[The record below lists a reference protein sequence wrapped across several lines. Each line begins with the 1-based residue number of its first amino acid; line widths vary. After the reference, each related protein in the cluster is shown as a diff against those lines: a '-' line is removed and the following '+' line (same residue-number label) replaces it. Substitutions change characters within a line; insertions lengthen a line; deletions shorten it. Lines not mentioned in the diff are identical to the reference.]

1 MDAVICQA
9 DMQKIQVDF
18 DTSTIKLFKQIGEA
32 KAAWFSQNNW
42 VNHLSRLIRFGLSV
56 TDAENFQQFLGLAGE
71 AAVWQWLW
79 GDLGEFWEQQAFLH
93 ESKALSDGGQD
104 LPGLDVKTRDL
115 IYFSDPAKPDL
126 LLTPNKIN
134 QNVYYVLCIVLLDK
148 PIVPLELTV
157 QIAGTI
163 SGQTVL
169 DNQDKWYDQ
178 KLQRIV
184 ISQDK
189 LAPIQTLRW
198 AEHHINRKADNL

>member
-1 MDAVICQA
+1 
-9 DMQKIQVDF
+9 
-18 DTSTIKLFKQIGEA
+18 
-32 KAAWFSQNNW
+32 
-42 VNHLSRLIRFGLSV
+42 
-56 TDAENFQQFLGLAGE
+56 
-71 AAVWQWLW
+71 
-79 GDLGEFWEQQAFLH
+79 
-93 ESKALSDGGQD
+93 
-104 LPGLDVKTRDL
+104 
-115 IYFSDPAKPDL
+115 
-126 LLTPNKIN
+126 
-134 QNVYYVLCIVLLDK
+134 VLCIVLLDK